1 MKKFFRKIAAM
12 LVTAYYRRMY
22 NKGVKECERLHA
34 EKKFAYY
41 LIDWPVRDRSGKE
54 LNRIL
59 RPLNRRGF
67 RNLKHWAQGFYFGVD
82 MKYWSKDYNMALLR
96 EGAWYYTADRAG
108 KDGLTPKEKEVRRLA
123 FLREGL
129 RRAKLLDE

>member
-22 NKGVKECERLHA
+22 NNGVKMCDQLHA
-34 EKKFAYY
+34 QKKYAYY
-41 LIDWPVRDRSGKE
+41 LIDWPVKGGK
-54 LNRIL
+54 RIL
-59 RPLNRRGF
+59 RPLNHRGF
-67 RNLKHWAQGFYFGVD
+67 RNLKHWSQGFYYGVD

-96 EGAWYYTADRAG
+96 EGAWYYTPDRAE
-108 KDGLTPKEKEVRRLA
+108 KDGLTPKEKEIRRLA